1 MDRREFLK
9 FSTVFA
15 LMGTRASQLMGNIDK
30 LVTGQKHPNVIILLF
45 DTLSAQ
51 HMSLYEYPRNTTPNI
66 DRFAKKATV
75 YHNHYTAG
83 NFTTPATAS
92 ILTGTYPW
100 FHRAL
105 HLFGS
110 ILETQT
116 NKNIFR
122 LIPTDI
128 YKIAYTHNLLAYS
141 LLNQLSDSIDQLKK
155 PRDLALFD
163 PQYSDQIFPSD
174 YNVSLLSES
183 TILRGEESLNPT
195 SPLLS
200 LIHLIRITSQKR
212 KITSEIGSLFP
223 RGIPK
228 VDDMFFILED
238 LVDWIM
244 DEINKLPKPF
254 LMYLHPLPP
263 HGPYKTR
270 RDFKD
275 IFEDDY
281 EPILKP
287 EHFFSQGFG
296 DEHLNNLRREYDEYL
311 AYADNQF
318 GRLYRFMEDNGILDT
333 SYVIFTSDHGELFER
348 GIHGHL
354 SQTLFEPIIRVP
366 LIISKPRQD
375 KHEDVYNPT
384 SSVDILPTL
393 MHLYNQPIPE
403 WCEGDVLPNFSAVPL
418 QVDRDIYT
426 VEAKSNPKYGSL
438 KKASIAL
445 RKGEYKL
452 VRYMGYPG
460 YHNEFEC
467 FNIKQDPDEL
477 NNIFS
482 LENKAVGELKE
493 IMDLKLSDVNRANE
507 EK

>member
-9 FSTVFA
+9 LSAVFA

-30 LVTGQKHPNVIILLF
+30 LVTGQKYPNVIILLF
-45 DTLSAQ
+45 DTLSAKY
-51 HMSLYEYPRNTTPNI
+51 MSLYDYPRNTTPNI
-66 DRFAKKATV
+66 DRFAKKAIV

-100 FHRAL
+100 YHRAL
-105 HLFGS
+105 HMRGS
-110 ILETQT
+110 ILSRHTQ
-116 NKNIFR
+116 KNIFR
-122 LIPTDI
+122 LIPSNI
-128 YKIAYTHNLLAYS
+128 YKVAYTHNLLAFS
-141 LLNQLSDSIDQLKK
+141 LLSQLRDSIDYFKK
-155 PRDLALFD
+155 PRDLALYD
-163 PQYSDQIFPSD
+163 PQYSDQLFPSD
-174 YNVSLLSES
+174 YNVSLLSENA
-183 TILRGEESLNPT
+183 ILRGNKNLNPT
-195 SPLLS
+195 SPLMS
-200 LIHLIRITSQKR
+200 LMYINHVYVNKTNIMN
-212 KITSEIGSLFP
+212 EIGSTFP
-223 RGIPK
+223 RGIPQI
-228 VDDMFFILED
+228 DNMFFILED
-238 LVDWIM
+238 FYDWM
-244 DEINKLPKPF
+244 LDEITKLPHPF
-254 LMYLHPLPP
+254 LMYIHLIPP
-263 HGPYKTR
+263 HGPYNTR

-281 EPILKP
+281 EPISKP
-287 EHFFSQGFG
+287 EHFFSQGYG
-296 DEHLNNLRREYDEYL
+296 NEHLNNLRRDYDEYL

-318 GRLYRFMEDNGILDT
+318 GRLYSFMEDNGIFDT

-354 SQTLFEPIIRVP
+354 TQTLFESILRVP

-375 KHEDVYNPT
+375 KREDVYNPT

-418 QVDRDIYT
+418 QVDREIYT

-445 RKGEYKL
+445 QKGDYKL

-482 LENKAVGELKE
+482 LENKAVGELIK
-493 IMDLKLSDVNRANE
+493 IMDLKLSEVNRAYE